1 MAVVNPFGSEI
12 KNPFKTKEEE
22 EEKVVN
28 PFKDKEVTIF
38 GNTFNIDTG
47 ENIPEVKKIWVEI
60 CEVLSCLGIGEIRN
74 MPSRLNLMIN

>member
-47 ENIPEVKKIWVEI
+47 ENIPEVKKIPLI
-60 CEVLSCLGIGEIRN
+60 IHLKLKIHLKSLKKKKA
-74 MPSRLNLMIN
+74 L

>member
-47 ENIPEVKKIWVEI
+47 ENIPEVKKNTINNPFKIENPFK
-60 CEVLSCLGIGEIRN
+60 EPEEEKGIIDVSEN
-74 MPSRLNLMIN
+74 P